1 VIEVRALTGE
11 EITPWLAPL
20 AQLRIAVFRDW
31 PYLYEG
37 DADYEARYLARYA
50 RSPDAV
56 VVLALDGDR
65 AVGAST
71 GMPLEHEDAVFR
83 EPFAARGIAPASVFY
98 FGESVLLPEYRRR
111 GIGHRFFDAREDHA
125 RRLAGV
131 SMTAFCAVERDP
143 DDPHRPPGAH
153 SNDAFWSSRGYERQE
168 DLICTLDW
176 PEVGETAARPHRL
189 HFWLRLLEPH
199 GR

>member
-1 VIEVRALTGE
+1 MIEVRALTGE

-31 PYLYEG
+31 PYRYEG

-50 RSPDAV
+50 RAPGAL

-98 FGESVLLPEYRRR
+98 FGESVLLPEYRGR
-111 GIGHRFFDAREDHA
+111 GLGHRFFDLREAHA
-125 RRLAGV
+125 RRLERF
-131 SMTAFCAVERDP
+131 STTAFCAVERDP
-143 DDPHRPPGAH
+143 GDPRKPESARE
-153 SNDAFWSSRGYERQE
+153 NDAFWRKRGYVRQD
-168 DLICTLDW
+168 DLFCSLDW
-176 PEVGETAARPHRL
+176 PEAGETTARPHRL
-189 HFWLRLLEPH
+189 HFWLRPLEPH